1 MNTGTG
7 FPIILAKSAVFIFH
21 ENTSFNDFGRTFINL
36 VTNNMKKEWRCISLF
51 LFTQVNIGQFMSYR
65 NLLFCNAQMFQLYSS
80 FGL

>member
-21 ENTSFNDFGRTFINL
+21 ENQSFNDFGRTFINL
-36 VTNNMKKEWRCISLF
+36 VTNYMNKMAMYIIF

-65 NLLFCNAQMFQLYSS
+65 NLLFCNTQMFQLS
-80 FGL
+80 